1 MYGKRSIATA
11 LLMLFAVEALAADLL
26 LASEASSRAGEE
38 TALKPAAIT
47 TWDQKP
53 MGRAGVGTA
62 LTVTGLVMGGI
73 GIGYKFG
80 DPKPETPYTT
90 VTLPAD
96 MPPSHL
102 VFGAFF
108 GGSQKTYNA
117 LNYLLMAGGGLL
129 MVSGGVILMS
139 SRASVSAQ
147 VTPADGSRL
156 AVSVRF

>member
-1 MYGKRSIATA
+1 MYGKRSIAVA
-11 LLMLFAVEALAADLL
+11 LLMLFAVEALAADVL
-26 LASEASSRAGEE
+26 LAREASSRAGEE
-38 TALKPAAIT
+38 TAIKPAAIT

-53 MGRAGVGTA
+53 MGRAGVGAA
-62 LTVTGLVMGGI
+62 LTVTGLVIGGI

-80 DPKPETPYTT
+80 DPRPETPYTT
-90 VTLPAD
+90 VTLDVDA
-96 MPPSHL
+96 PPSQIAFSS
-102 VFGAFF
+102 FGR
-108 GGSQKTYNA
+108 SEKTYNA

-147 VTPADGSRL
+147 ATPGDGSRL

>member
-1 MYGKRSIATA
+1 MYGKRSIAAA
-11 LLMLFAVEALAADLL
+11 LLTLFAVEALAADVL
-26 LASEASSRAGEE
+26 LASDAKSRAVEE
-38 TALKPAAIT
+38 RAIKPAAIT

-73 GIGYKFG
+73 GVGYKFG
-80 DPKPETPYTT
+80 DPRPDTPYTT
-90 VTLPAD
+90 VTLDADTPA
-96 MPPSHL
+96 SQ
-102 VFGAFF
+102 VAFSSFGR
-108 GGSQKTYNA
+108 SQRTYNA

-147 VTPADGSRL
+147 ATPGEGSRL